1 MKIAYVVPAF
11 PMPSETFV
19 FREVLGLLDRGISIE
34 VHAVTRPS
42 ASELAVLPAAA
53 RELAEQVHYIDRME
67 SAMALPWALTSR
79 SARAL
84 NARLDREAT
93 LKANGLARLARAG
106 AIARRLKA
114 SGAERIHAHWPY
126 AAQMAALAHELTG
139 VPFSVSV
146 HAHEVAHD
154 GGHFAAIYEKLE
166 FASFCN
172 RAAMEYLLERLPGS
186 AEARSELNY
195 HGVDLEQFALLDLAP
210 PPPPLEVLAVGRLA
224 KTKGMDRVVRAVGL
238 AREEGLDV
246 RLTVVGDGS
255 QRGLL
260 EEQARELG
268 IADRV
273 TFCGWIEH
281 GKVREHLAACHVLAL
296 LPDIDF
302 HEGLPN
308 VVLEAQAAGRPVVLS
323 PLPAATEVLVPG
335 ENGWTVSAP
344 DAVGELVD
352 VLRALLA
359 EPSKLEEM
367 HRRARSAVENGF
379 DARTCLDRLC
389 EQLGVTESP

>member
-1 MKIAYVVPAF
+1 
-11 PMPSETFV
+11 MPSETFV

-42 ASELAVLPAAA
+42 ASELEVLPKAA
-53 RELAEQVHYIDRME
+53 RELAERVHYVDRVE
-67 SAMALPWALTSR
+67 SALALPWALSSK

-106 AIARRLKA
+106 AIARRVKA

-172 RAAMEYLLERLPGS
+172 RAAMDYLLERLPGT
-186 AEARSELNY
+186 AVERSELNY
-195 HGVDLEQFALLDLAP
+195 HGVDLDQFALLDLAA

-224 KTKGMDRVVRAVGL
+224 KTKGLDRVLRGL
-238 AREEGLDV
+238 QLAHAENLEV

-255 QRGLL
+255 QREIL
-260 EEQARELG
+260 ERQAEDLG
-268 IADRV
+268 IADKI

-281 GKVREHLAACHVLAL
+281 GKVREKLAACHVLSL
-296 LPDIDF
+296 LPDINF

-308 VVLEAQAAGRPVVLS
+308 VVLEALAAGRPVVLS
-323 PLPAATEVLVPG
+323 PLPAASEILVEG
-335 ENGWTVSAP
+335 KNGWVVSSP
-344 DAVGELVD
+344 DAVEEVVAVWRTL
-352 VLRALLA
+352 LR
-359 EPSKLEEM
+359 EPDRLQEM
-367 HRRARSAVENGF
+367 HGRARDAVETGF

-389 EQLGVTESP
+389 EQLGVTE

>member
-1 MKIAYVVPAF
+1 
-11 PMPSETFV
+11 MPSETFV

-42 ASELAVLPAAA
+42 ASELEVLPKEA
-53 RELAEQVHYIDRME
+53 RDLAQQVHYVDRFE
-67 SAMALPWALTSR
+67 SAVALPWALTSA

-106 AIARRLKA
+106 AIARRVKS

-172 RAAMEYLLERLPGS
+172 RAAMDYLLERLPSTAAG
-186 AEARSELNY
+186 RSELNY
-195 HGVDLEQFALLDLAP
+195 HGVDLKNFPLLDLAP

-224 KTKGMDRVVRAVGL
+224 KTKGVDRLLRGLAL

-246 RLTVVGDGS
+246 RLTIVGDGS
-255 QRGLL
+255 QRSLL
-260 EEQARELG
+260 EEQAQKLG
-268 IADRV
+268 LADRV

-281 GKVREHLAACHVLAL
+281 GKVRERLEACHVLAL

-323 PLPAATEVLVPG
+323 PLPAASEVLVQG
-335 ENGWTVSAP
+335 ENGWVVSAP
-344 DAVGELVD
+344 DAVEELVD
-352 VLRALLA
+352 VLRGLLV
-359 EPSKLEEM
+359 EPGRLQEM
-367 HRRARSAVENGF
+367 HRRARHAVEDGF
-379 DARTCLDRLC
+379 DALTCLDRLC
-389 EQLGVTESP
+389 QQLGVVEG